1 VNDNQPKDL
10 LKNQIMKCIICHSD
24 TTPPKIMAMCTRCKK
39 GFIAYHKFN
48 GATTMKKHVESN
60 HFSLL
65 KILLEDVA
73 SLLDHEP
80 NKKNAHV
87 SPTIV
92 FSFFLLILISRRMM

>member
-1 VNDNQPKDL
+1 
-10 LKNQIMKCIICHSD
+10 
-24 TTPPKIMAMCTRCKK
+24 
-39 GFIAYHKFN
+39 
-48 GATTMKKHVESN
+48 MKKHVESN